1 MGDVV
6 KTPPRSDDLFFVRTV
21 TATQASRSFAALL
34 DEVEQGQ
41 TVIVTRGGRRDDR
54 TSHQW
59 ERRRRARIAPVIAL
73 GRRVRGRRAC
83 GPRIRRFQGAR
94 VARRLILDTGV
105 LITVERSTPDLR
117 SVIGDDD
124 YVVIA
129 AITVAELR
137 AGIEFAD
144 ERNRTRRAEFVSHLL
159 ELIPVEFYDLSIA
172 EAHGRLMAH
181 VHRTGTRRVL
191 MT

>member
-1 MGDVV
+1 M
-6 KTPPRSDDLFFVRTV
+6 
-21 TATQASRSFAALL
+21 
-34 DEVEQGQ
+34 
-41 TVIVTRGGRRDDR
+41 
-54 TSHQW
+54 
-59 ERRRRARIAPVIAL
+59 
-73 GRRVRGRRAC
+73 
-83 GPRIRRFQGAR
+83 
-94 VARRLILDTGV
+94 ARRLILDTGV

-181 VHRTGTRRVL
+181 VHRTGTRRGAHDLIIAATAAVTRRTIVTMDRSARFGELPGVECVVL
-191 MT
+191 Q